1 MVKKNA
7 LGTDPLR
14 WLKMGKKEENLDNEV
29 INQEKETNKPP
40 ESHQINESN
49 VENKRQAIEIS
60 ETSDVTE
67 KYRTNILGGKESEYK
82 AKLSTTSP
90 KESPATIF
98 VVVYTILLLVLGFLV
113 YRDLT
118 KRINNIDTK
127 ISTIE
132 KQLES
137 SYATYDDAIFDERW

>member
-1 MVKKNA
+1 MVKKKA

-14 WLKMGKKEENLDNEV
+14 WLKMGKKEEKLDNEV
-29 INQEKETNKPP
+29 INQEKETNNPP

-49 VENKRQAIEIS
+49 VEKKRQTIEIS
-60 ETSDVTE
+60 DTSDVTE
-67 KYRTNILGGKESEYK
+67 KYRTNILGGRESEYK
-82 AKLSTTSP
+82 AKLSETAS

-137 SYATYDDAIFDERW
+137 SYATYDDSLFDERW

>member
-137 SYATYDDAIFDERW
+137 SYATYDDSVFDERW